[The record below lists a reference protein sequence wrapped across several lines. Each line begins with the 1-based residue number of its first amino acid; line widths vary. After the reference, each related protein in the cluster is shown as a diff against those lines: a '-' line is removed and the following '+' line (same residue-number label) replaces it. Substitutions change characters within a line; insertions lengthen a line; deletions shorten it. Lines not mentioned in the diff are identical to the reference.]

1 MSIKIAE
8 NAAVLLNKL
17 KAKKPLVHSITN
29 YVTVND
35 CANILLAIGA
45 SPIMADDL
53 REAADITSIASS
65 LVINIGTLN
74 EITIESM
81 IASGKKANEVGIP
94 VVLDP
99 VGAGASQFRN
109 ETVKRILEEVKIS
122 VLRGNMSE
130 AKFIAGLE
138 NEMKGVDASEE
149 DLKSG
154 NDEGLRVA
162 KKLAQRFECNVA
174 ITGVC
179 DIISDGEKA
188 VVLENGTKMLSS
200 VTGTGCMT
208 TALVGAYLGACE
220 TSEDYFTAAAAGIM
234 SMGICGEIAEE
245 KAGSIGLGSFHMA
258 IIDAVS
264 NLNGSAVE
272 ERARI
277 QYLDTLNNF

>member
-1 MSIKIAE
+1 MNIDIAQKVVE
-8 NAAVLLNKL
+8 LLNRL
-17 KAKKPLVHSITN
+17 KNKKPLIHNITN

-53 REAADITSIASS
+53 KESADITSIASA

-74 EITIESM
+74 ERTIESM
-81 IASGKKANEVGIP
+81 IASGKKANELNIP

-99 VGAGASQFRN
+99 VGAGASSFRN
-109 ETVKRILEEVKIS
+109 ETTKRILEEIKIS

-130 AKFIAGLE
+130 IKFIAGLE
-138 NEMKGVDASEE
+138 SETKGVDASES
-149 DLKSG
+149 DLKSYS
-154 NDEGLRVA
+154 DEGIRVA
-162 KKLAQRFECNVA
+162 KSLAKRFNCTVA

-179 DIISDGEKA
+179 DIVSDGEKS
-188 VVLENGTKMLSS
+188 VTIENGTKMLSN

-208 TALVGAYLGACE
+208 TALVGGYLGACE
-220 TSEDYFTAAAAGIM
+220 TKEDLFIAAISGIV

-245 KAGSIGLGSFHMA
+245 RAGSIGLGSFHMA

-264 NLNGSAVE
+264 NLDE
-272 ERARI
+272 EDLLKRSKI
-277 QYLDTLNNF
+277 K

>member
-1 MSIKIAE
+1 MNIDIAQKVVE
-8 NAAVLLNKL
+8 LLNRL
-17 KAKKPLVHSITN
+17 KNKKPLIHNITN

-53 REAADITSIASS
+53 KEAEDITSIASA

-74 EITIESM
+74 ERTIESM
-81 IASGKKANEVGIP
+81 IASGKKANELNIP

-99 VGAGASQFRN
+99 VGAGASLFRN
-109 ETVKRILEEVKIS
+109 ETTKRILEEIKIS

-130 AKFIAGLE
+130 IKFIAGLE
-138 NEMKGVDASEE
+138 SETKGVDASES
-149 DLKSG
+149 DLKSDS
-154 NDEGLRVA
+154 DEGIRVA
-162 KKLAQRFECNVA
+162 KSLAKRFNCTVA

-179 DIISDGEKA
+179 DIVSDGEKS
-188 VVLENGTKMLSS
+188 VTIENGTKMLSN

-208 TALVGAYLGACE
+208 TALVGGYLGACE
-220 TSEDYFTAAAAGIM
+220 TKEDLFIAAVSGIV

-245 KAGSIGLGSFHMA
+245 RAGSIGLGSFHMA

-264 NLNGSAVE
+264 NLDE
-272 ERARI
+272 EDLLKRSKI
-277 QYLDTLNNF
+277 K

>member
-1 MSIKIAE
+1 MNTDIAQKVVE
-8 NAAVLLNKL
+8 LLNRL
-17 KAKKPLVHSITN
+17 KNKKPLIHNITN

-53 REAADITSIASS
+53 KESADITSIASA

-74 EITIESM
+74 ERTIESM
-81 IASGKKANEVGIP
+81 IASGKKANELNIP

-99 VGAGASQFRN
+99 VGAGASSFRN
-109 ETVKRILEEVKIS
+109 ETTKRILEEIKIS

-130 AKFIAGLE
+130 IKFIAGLE
-138 NEMKGVDASEE
+138 CETKGVDASES
-149 DLKSG
+149 DLKSDS
-154 NDEGLRVA
+154 DEGVRVA
-162 KKLAQRFECNVA
+162 KSLAKRFNCIVA

-179 DIISDGEKA
+179 DIVSDGEKSVTIA
-188 VVLENGTKMLSS
+188 NGTKMLSN

-208 TALVGAYLGACE
+208 TALVGGYLGACE
-220 TSEDYFTAAAAGIM
+220 TKEDLFIAAISGIV

-245 KAGSIGLGSFHMA
+245 RAGNIGLGSFHMA

-264 NLNGSAVE
+264 NLDE
-272 ERARI
+272 DI
-277 QYLDTLNNF
+277 LLNRNKIN

>member
-1 MSIKIAE
+1 MNREIAE
-8 NAAVLLNKL
+8 NAAVLLKKL
-17 KAKKPLVHSITN
+17 KEKKPLVHSITN

-53 REAADITSIASS
+53 KEAAEITSIASA

-74 EITIESM
+74 ERTIESM
-81 IASGKKANEVGIP
+81 IASGQKANELGIP
-94 VVLDP
+94 VILDP

-138 NEMKGVDASEE
+138 SETKGVDASEE
-149 DLKSG
+149 DLNSD
-154 NDEGLRVA
+154 NDQGIKVA
-162 KKLAQRFECNVA
+162 KALSQRFNCTVA

-179 DIISDGEKA
+179 DIICDGKRVA
-188 VVLENGTKMLSS
+188 VIENGTKMLSS

-220 TSEDYFTAAAAGIM
+220 TSEEHFTAAVAGII

-245 KAGSIGLGSFHMA
+245 KAGNIGLGSFHMA
-258 IIDAVS
+258 IMDAVS
-264 NLNGSAVE
+264 NLNTDIIVK
-272 ERARI
+272 RAKI
-277 QYLDTLNNF
+277 K